1 MKTVKVKNALRAV
14 LTAWALFMD
23 LNLRSGNNYVNL
35 GESLTG
41 TSGAVALAAMA
52 GFLALEWADEKLTRS
67 SGRVKL
73 AALMMGAWQVV
84 AVSVSN
90 TDSLN
95 QPFLSGSQTL
105 KAVVLALGMASLFEL
120 LFRLLEA
127 GLDGRLD
134 VRPAKNGAL
143 LSAYRA
149 HTMLFCTAVVLLCW
163 LPHLAVSYPV
173 AMNSDTASQFRQA
186 LGWEPWNADHPTFGT
201 ALIKLCIG
209 AGRLLGSGN
218 LGVFLYILAQAVFG
232 AAVVGYSQMLMRRL
246 CAPVWLMALSLAVCA
261 LGTVY
266 CDNITVILKDV
277 PYSYAMLLMLCEM
290 VRVRYL
296 EDASYFGSR
305 GFVLRMMLAGFVL
318 LKIRNNGLLIWIPA
332 GIALICRAVK
342 SRRRAAVGA
351 VCTAVVLPML
361 LGAGFDA
368 AVARSVEPI
377 ENSPKEMLSLPF
389 QQTARFVSEYE
400 SEITDEKRAVIDR
413 VLIYDQLADRY
424 RPDLSDPVKAV
435 YRKESTAAE
444 RIAYLKVWVGLA
456 LRHPACC
463 LSATLIQNALL
474 FDVSSYNLAWFVGTG
489 LSEEEEAAL
498 DIHRSEGLEK
508 LEAAEANLRTAAL
521 TLPFALQL
529 NTLGFY
535 CAVLLGACAIARS
548 RRARGMGMLLLP
560 LTVTLFFLPFGPC
573 IANQDRYG
581 FPIIYLMPL
590 ALAALAHALQQK
602 KTL

>member
-1 MKTVKVKNALRAV
+1 MKTVKAKNALRAV
-14 LTAWALFMD
+14 LTAWALFVD

-41 TSGAVALAAMA
+41 TSGAVALAAMT

-218 LGVFLYILAQAVFG
+218 LGVVLYILAQAVFG

-246 CAPVWLMALSLAVCA
+246 CAPVWLRALSLAVCA

-332 GIALICRAVK
+332 GIALIC
-342 SRRRAAVGA
+342 
-351 VCTAVVLPML
+351 
-361 LGAGFDA
+361 
-368 AVARSVEPI
+368 
-377 ENSPKEMLSLPF
+377 
-389 QQTARFVSEYE
+389 
-400 SEITDEKRAVIDR
+400 RAVIDR

-548 RRARGMGMLLLP
+548 RRARGMGVLLLP

>member
-1 MKTVKVKNALRAV
+1 
-14 LTAWALFMD
+14 
-23 LNLRSGNNYVNL
+23 
-35 GESLTG
+35 
-41 TSGAVALAAMA
+41 
-52 GFLALEWADEKLTRS
+52 
-67 SGRVKL
+67 
-73 AALMMGAWQVV
+73 
-84 AVSVSN
+84 
-90 TDSLN
+90 
-95 QPFLSGSQTL
+95 
-105 KAVVLALGMASLFEL
+105 
-120 LFRLLEA
+120 
-127 GLDGRLD
+127 
-134 VRPAKNGAL
+134 
-143 LSAYRA
+143 
-149 HTMLFCTAVVLLCW
+149 
-163 LPHLAVSYPV
+163 
-173 AMNSDTASQFRQA
+173 
-186 LGWEPWNADHPTFGT
+186 
-201 ALIKLCIG
+201 
-209 AGRLLGSGN
+209 
-218 LGVFLYILAQAVFG
+218 
-232 AAVVGYSQMLMRRL
+232 
-246 CAPVWLMALSLAVCA
+246 
-261 LGTVY
+261 
-266 CDNITVILKDV
+266 
-277 PYSYAMLLMLCEM
+277 
-290 VRVRYL
+290 
-296 EDASYFGSR
+296 
-305 GFVLRMMLAGFVL
+305 
-318 LKIRNNGLLIWIPA
+318 
-332 GIALICRAVK
+332 
-342 SRRRAAVGA
+342 
-351 VCTAVVLPML
+351 
-361 LGAGFDA
+361 
-368 AVARSVEPI
+368 
-377 ENSPKEMLSLPF
+377 MLSLPF

-400 SEITDEKRAVIDR
+400 SEITDEERAVIDR

-521 TLPFALQL
+521 TLPFALQF

>member
-1 MKTVKVKNALRAV
+1 MKTVKAKNALRAV

-105 KAVVLALGMASLFEL
+105 KAVVLALGMSSLFEL

-246 CAPVWLMALSLAVCA
+246 CAPVWLRTLSLAVCA

-296 EDASYFGSR
+296 EDVSYFGSR

-332 GIALICRAVK
+332 GIALICRAV
-342 SRRRAAVGA
+342 
-351 VCTAVVLPML
+351 
-361 LGAGFDA
+361 
-368 AVARSVEPI
+368 ARSVEPI

-400 SEITDEKRAVIDR
+400 SEITDEERAVIDR

-548 RRARGMGMLLLP
+548 RRARGMGVLLLP

>member
-1 MKTVKVKNALRAV
+1 
-14 LTAWALFMD
+14 
-23 LNLRSGNNYVNL
+23 
-35 GESLTG
+35 
-41 TSGAVALAAMA
+41 
-52 GFLALEWADEKLTRS
+52 
-67 SGRVKL
+67 
-73 AALMMGAWQVV
+73 MMGAWQVV

-173 AMNSDTASQFRQA
+173 AINSDTASQFRQA
-186 LGWEPWNADHPTFGT
+186 LGWEPWNADHLTFGT

-232 AAVVGYSQMLMRRL
+232 AAVVGYSQMLMLQALRAGLLR
-246 CAPVWLMALSLAVCA
+246 ALSLAVCA

-305 GFVLRMMLAGFVL
+305 GFLLRMMLAGFVL

-342 SRRRAAVGA
+342 SRRRAAVGT
-351 VCTAVVLPML
+351 VCAAVVLPML

-368 AVARSVEPI
+368 AVAGRW
-377 ENSPKEMLSLPF
+377 N
-389 QQTARFVSEYE
+389 R
-400 SEITDEKRAVIDR
+400 
-413 VLIYDQLADRY
+413 
-424 RPDLSDPVKAV
+424 
-435 YRKESTAAE
+435 
-444 RIAYLKVWVGLA
+444 LKT
-456 LRHPACC
+456 P
-463 LSATLIQNALL
+463 
-474 FDVSSYNLAWFVGTG
+474 
-489 LSEEEEAAL
+489 
-498 DIHRSEGLEK
+498 EG
-508 LEAAEANLRTAAL
+508 
-521 TLPFALQL
+521 
-529 NTLGFY
+529 
-535 CAVLLGACAIARS
+535 
-548 RRARGMGMLLLP
+548 
-560 LTVTLFFLPFGPC
+560 
-573 IANQDRYG
+573 D
-581 FPIIYLMPL
+581 
-590 ALAALAHALQQK
+590 ALAAFSADRAFCFGI
-602 KTL
+602 

>member
-1 MKTVKVKNALRAV
+1 MKTVKAKNALRAV

-52 GFLALEWADEKLTRS
+52 GFLALEWADEKLPRS

-149 HTMLFCTAVVLLCW
+149 HTM
-163 LPHLAVSYPV
+163 P
-173 AMNSDTASQFRQA
+173 

-209 AGRLLGSGN
+209 AGQLLGSGN

-246 CAPVWLMALSLAVCA
+246 CAPVWLRALSLAVCA

-342 SRRRAAVGA
+342 SHRRAAVGT
-351 VCTAVVLPML
+351 VCAAVVLPML

-400 SEITDEKRAVIDR
+400 SEITDEERAVLDR

-535 CAVLLGACAIARS
+535 CAVLLGACAIAKS
-548 RRARGMGMLLLP
+548 RRARGMGVLLLP

>member
-1 MKTVKVKNALRAV
+1 MKTVKAKNALRAV

-41 TSGAVALAAMA
+41 TSGAVALTAMA
-52 GFLALEWADEKLTRS
+52 GFLALEWADEKLPRS

-246 CAPVWLMALSLAVCA
+246 CAPVWLRALSLAVCA

-305 GFVLRMMLAGFVL
+305 GFLLRMMLAGFVL

-332 GIALICRAVK
+332 GIALICRAVEGPPSARSARRLCCRCCWARDLTRRSPGRWNRLKTARRRCSRCLFSRPRVLFRNMNRK
-342 SRRRAAVGA
+342 SRMRNGRSS
-351 VCTAVVLPML
+351 TACS
-361 LGAGFDA
+361 FTTSW
-368 AVARSVEPI
+368 R
-377 ENSPKEMLSLPF
+377 
-389 QQTARFVSEYE
+389 
-400 SEITDEKRAVIDR
+400 ITIDR
-413 VLIYDQLADRY
+413 I
-424 RPDLSDPVKAV
+424 
-435 YRKESTAAE
+435 
-444 RIAYLKVWVGLA
+444 
-456 LRHPACC
+456 C
-463 LSATLIQNALL
+463 
-474 FDVSSYNLAWFVGTG
+474 
-489 LSEEEEAAL
+489 
-498 DIHRSEGLEK
+498 
-508 LEAAEANLRTAAL
+508 
-521 TLPFALQL
+521 
-529 NTLGFY
+529 
-535 CAVLLGACAIARS
+535 
-548 RRARGMGMLLLP
+548 
-560 LTVTLFFLPFGPC
+560 
-573 IANQDRYG
+573 
-581 FPIIYLMPL
+581 PIR
-590 ALAALAHALQQK
+590 
-602 KTL
+602 

>member
-1 MKTVKVKNALRAV
+1 MKTVKAKNALRAV

-149 HTMLFCTAVVLLCW
+149 HTMLFCTAVVALCW

-246 CAPVWLMALSLAVCA
+246 CAPVI
-261 LGTVY
+261 G
-266 CDNITVILKDV
+266 
-277 PYSYAMLLMLCEM
+277 
-290 VRVRYL
+290 
-296 EDASYFGSR
+296 
-305 GFVLRMMLAGFVL
+305 
-318 LKIRNNGLLIWIPA
+318 
-332 GIALICRAVK
+332 
-342 SRRRAAVGA
+342 
-351 VCTAVVLPML
+351 
-361 LGAGFDA
+361 
-368 AVARSVEPI
+368 
-377 ENSPKEMLSLPF
+377 
-389 QQTARFVSEYE
+389 
-400 SEITDEKRAVIDR
+400 
-413 VLIYDQLADRY
+413 
-424 RPDLSDPVKAV
+424 
-435 YRKESTAAE
+435 
-444 RIAYLKVWVGLA
+444 
-456 LRHPACC
+456 
-463 LSATLIQNALL
+463 
-474 FDVSSYNLAWFVGTG
+474 
-489 LSEEEEAAL
+489 
-498 DIHRSEGLEK
+498 
-508 LEAAEANLRTAAL
+508 
-521 TLPFALQL
+521 
-529 NTLGFY
+529 
-535 CAVLLGACAIARS
+535 
-548 RRARGMGMLLLP
+548 
-560 LTVTLFFLPFGPC
+560 
-573 IANQDRYG
+573 
-581 FPIIYLMPL
+581 
-590 ALAALAHALQQK
+590 
-602 KTL
+602 

>member
-1 MKTVKVKNALRAV
+1 MKTVKAKNALRAV
-14 LTAWALFMD
+14 LTAWALFVD

-120 LFRLLEA
+120 FFRLLEA

-246 CAPVWLMALSLAVCA
+246 CAGLAEGAFAGGVRAGHGILRQHHGHSQGCAVQLRHVADALRNGARPVSGRRVLFRQPGFCA
-261 LGTVY
+261 AQDPQQRTAHL
-266 CDNITVILKDV
+266 D
-277 PYSYAMLLMLCEM
+277 
-290 VRVRYL
+290 
-296 EDASYFGSR
+296 SR
-305 GFVLRMMLAGFVL
+305 
-318 LKIRNNGLLIWIPA
+318 WD
-332 GIALICRAVK
+332 RADLPGGQK
-342 SRRRAAVGA
+342 PSKGRRRRGLYGGCAA
-351 VCTAVVLPML
+351 
-361 LGAGFDA
+361 DA
-368 AVARSVEPI
+368 A
-377 ENSPKEMLSLPF
+377 
-389 QQTARFVSEYE
+389 
-400 SEITDEKRAVIDR
+400 
-413 VLIYDQLADRY
+413 
-424 RPDLSDPVKAV
+424 
-435 YRKESTAAE
+435 
-444 RIAYLKVWVGLA
+444 G
-456 LRHPACC
+456 
-463 LSATLIQNALL
+463 
-474 FDVSSYNLAWFVGTG
+474 
-489 LSEEEEAAL
+489 
-498 DIHRSEGLEK
+498 
-508 LEAAEANLRTAAL
+508 
-521 TLPFALQL
+521 
-529 NTLGFY
+529 
-535 CAVLLGACAIARS
+535 
-548 RRARGMGMLLLP
+548 RG
-560 LTVTLFFLPFGPC
+560 
-573 IANQDRYG
+573 I
-581 FPIIYLMPL
+581 
-590 ALAALAHALQQK
+590 
-602 KTL
+602 

>member
-14 LTAWALFMD
+14 LAAWALFVD

-105 KAVVLALGMASLFEL
+105 KAVVLALGMESLFEL

-143 LSAYRA
+143 LSAYRT

-186 LGWEPWNADHPTFGT
+186 LGWELWNADHPTFGT

-218 LGVFLYILAQAVFG
+218 LGVCLYILAQAVFG

-246 CAPVWLMALSLAVCA
+246 CAPVWLRALSLAACA

-305 GFVLRMMLAGFVL
+305 GFLLRMMLL
-318 LKIRNNGLLIWIPA
+318 LTI
-332 GIALICRAVK
+332 
-342 SRRRAAVGA
+342 
-351 VCTAVVLPML
+351 
-361 LGAGFDA
+361 
-368 AVARSVEPI
+368 
-377 ENSPKEMLSLPF
+377 
-389 QQTARFVSEYE
+389 
-400 SEITDEKRAVIDR
+400 
-413 VLIYDQLADRY
+413 
-424 RPDLSDPVKAV
+424 
-435 YRKESTAAE
+435 
-444 RIAYLKVWVGLA
+444 
-456 LRHPACC
+456 
-463 LSATLIQNALL
+463 
-474 FDVSSYNLAWFVGTG
+474 
-489 LSEEEEAAL
+489 
-498 DIHRSEGLEK
+498 
-508 LEAAEANLRTAAL
+508 
-521 TLPFALQL
+521 
-529 NTLGFY
+529 
-535 CAVLLGACAIARS
+535 
-548 RRARGMGMLLLP
+548 
-560 LTVTLFFLPFGPC
+560 
-573 IANQDRYG
+573 
-581 FPIIYLMPL
+581 
-590 ALAALAHALQQK
+590 
-602 KTL
+602 